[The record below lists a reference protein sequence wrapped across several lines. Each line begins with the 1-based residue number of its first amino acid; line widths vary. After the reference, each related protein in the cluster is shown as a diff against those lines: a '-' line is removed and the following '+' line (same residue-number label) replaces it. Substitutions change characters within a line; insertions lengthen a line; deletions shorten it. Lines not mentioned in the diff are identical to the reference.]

1 MAECPRLCF
10 DRQQPSSC
18 SACVVDAVKLVVYG
32 AAGAGVDTGGQIGG
46 DKIVTE
52 YLGHLNHF

>member
-1 MAECPRLCF
+1 MSKALFCQTTAQL
-10 DRQQPSSC
+10 C
-18 SACVVDAVKLVVYG
+18 SACVVDPVKLAVYG
-32 AAGAGVDTGGQIGG
+32 AGAGVDSGGQIGG

>member
-1 MAECPRLCF
+1 MAECPKALFC
-10 DRQQPSSC
+10 QTTAQLC
-18 SACVVDAVKLVVYG
+18 SACVVDPVKLAVYG
-32 AAGAGVDTGGQIGG
+32 AGAGVDSGGQIGG

>member
-1 MAECPRLCF
+1 MSKALFCQTTAQL
-10 DRQQPSSC
+10 C
-18 SACVVDAVKLVVYG
+18 SAFVVDTVKLVVYG
-32 AAGAGVDTGGQIGG
+32 AAGAGAGVDSGGQIGG